1 MHVPE
6 SLRTDRIALIQVRG
20 AMLAQQVTY
29 RQGLGRTEPILF
41 SDVQLIIRVV
51 YKGIMYSRH

>member
-1 MHVPE
+1 MDVPE
-6 SLRTDRIALIQVRG
+6 SLRTDRIALICKVT
-20 AMLAQQVTY
+20 QQVTY

-41 SDVQLIIRVV
+41 SDVQLIIRLV